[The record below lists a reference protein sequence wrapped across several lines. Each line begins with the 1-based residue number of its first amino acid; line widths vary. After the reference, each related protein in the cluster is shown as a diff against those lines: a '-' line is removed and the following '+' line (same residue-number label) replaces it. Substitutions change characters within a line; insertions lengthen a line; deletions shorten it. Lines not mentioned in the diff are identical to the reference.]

1 MHKQEEYKKLSYE
14 IASGKT
20 EYPGSDLP
28 KAEECAFFVWK
39 KKVGSRVLG
48 KSSLI
53 LLTLFEIKHQWH
65 CFD

>member
-39 KKVGSRVLG
+39 KKWDLG
-48 KSSLI
+48 Y
-53 LLTLFEIKHQWH
+53 
-65 CFD
+65 